1 MSEKKKPTKK
11 ATTGTN
17 TTGQQTPKD
26 WGSLN
31 KPLSPDH
38 PIFKSGYVIGGY
50 YGRRRPSKKDD
61 AER

>member
-1 MSEKKKPTKK
+1 MSEKEQPTEK

-17 TTGQQTPKD
+17 TTGQQTPKN
-26 WGSLN
+26 WASLN

-50 YGRRRPSKKDD
+50 YGRRRSTKKEDPK
-61 AER
+61 R